1 MECCVSMLLGDEF
14 ICIFTSCLVEKLL
27 QFSLHSSSRRV
38 IYFSCF
44 GICVRQE
51 HACNILLIGAE
62 PFDTGISI
70 CTWLSKINMNIMLIM
85 FVMHG
90 YWYGILSAPFKPNLN
105 CSTWYQSAC
114 RASYIVFFFFDPFF
128 CSKHWGCLCVGVF
141 HIYM

>member
-1 MECCVSMLLGDEF
+1 MSMLLGDEF
-14 ICIFTSCLVEKLL
+14 ICIFTSCLVKKLL

-51 HACNILLIGAE
+51 HTCNILLIGAE

-70 CTWLSKINMNIMLIM
+70 CTLLSQINMNIMLIM

-90 YWYGILSAPFKPNLN
+90 Y
-105 CSTWYQSAC
+105 
-114 RASYIVFFFFDPFF
+114 
-128 CSKHWGCLCVGVF
+128 
-141 HIYM
+141 